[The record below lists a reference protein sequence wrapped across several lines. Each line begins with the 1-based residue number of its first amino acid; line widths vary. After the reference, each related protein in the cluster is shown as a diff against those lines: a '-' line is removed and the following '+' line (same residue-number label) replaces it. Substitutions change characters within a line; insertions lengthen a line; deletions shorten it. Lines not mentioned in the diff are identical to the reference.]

1 MPTKQHLY
9 NGLARPADY
18 SMYGNVLAHLRTSP
32 CWHRNRLVRPAGLR
46 SVPELFV
53 GSFSITRPN
62 LTHQL
67 SDPIKPNL
75 IQLTAKLSAVNVN
88 HIWTHKHNFH
98 NHKVK
103 TSWKDSSGW
112 KLTIRGRVGLGRD
125 FAVFDGLGWIGKT
138 LWLSVDHRRL
148 RPVGQLVSSDGN
160 RQKARAFYQMD
171 QRGHT
176 YPKGK
181 TTGHEP
187 WWGQLP
193 TEPRYDR
200 FLDTAS
206 SCRVK
211 NRRNWVPAS
220 SDEGLW

>member
-1 MPTKQHLY
+1 MESIQVINSILLMPTKQHLY

-62 LTHQL
+62 LTRQL
-67 SDPIKPNL
+67 SNPIKPNL

-125 FAVFDGLGWIGKT
+125 FAVFDGLGRIWQKYIFDDYT
-138 LWLSVDHRRL
+138 THNCI
-148 RPVGQLVSSDGN
+148 PVEL
-160 RQKARAFYQMD
+160 
-171 QRGHT
+171 
-176 YPKGK
+176 
-181 TTGHEP
+181 
-187 WWGQLP
+187 L
-193 TEPRYDR
+193 
-200 FLDTAS
+200 
-206 SCRVK
+206 CRVHSQHMWD
-211 NRRNWVPAS
+211 NS
-220 SDEGLW
+220 LQ